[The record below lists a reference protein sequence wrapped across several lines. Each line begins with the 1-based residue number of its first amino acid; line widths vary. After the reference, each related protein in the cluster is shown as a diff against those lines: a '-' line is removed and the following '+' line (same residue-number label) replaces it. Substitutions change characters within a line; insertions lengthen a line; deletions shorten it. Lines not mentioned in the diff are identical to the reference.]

1 MIPVTGELNN
11 QYESSARS
19 TGMKFKKEDHNS
31 TLFLNLALL
40 TQSNF
45 TNKVTTEME
54 IHQAKLSQFLLLFWL
69 YKPRSW

>member
-31 TLFLNLALL
+31 ALFL
-40 TQSNF
+40 TISSF
-45 TNKVTTEME
+45 VDTE
-54 IHQAKLSQFLLLFWL
+54 
-69 YKPRSW
+69 